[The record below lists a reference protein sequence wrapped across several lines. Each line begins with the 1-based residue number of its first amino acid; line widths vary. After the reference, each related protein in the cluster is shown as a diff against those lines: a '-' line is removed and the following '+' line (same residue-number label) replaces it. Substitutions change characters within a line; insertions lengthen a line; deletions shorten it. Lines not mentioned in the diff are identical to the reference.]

1 MSDTT
6 QEMAAR
12 YDAMFMALTPGERV
26 RMGCEMFDAARALAI
41 AGIKAEFGD
50 LDEREL
56 RRKLFL
62 RLYGSDFSEKQKAKI
77 LAKL

>member
-6 QEMAAR
+6 REMAAR
-12 YDAMFMALTPGERV
+12 YDAMLMVLTPGERV
-26 RMGCEMFDAARALAI
+26 RMGCGMFDAARAMAI
-41 AGIKAEFGD
+41 AEIRAEFGD

-62 RLYGSDFSEKQKAKI
+62 RLYGSDFSEEQKARI
-77 LAKL
+77 LARL